1 MRESFPNAEVCLD
14 LESSPR
20 NDSKPKEPAGR
31 RRYETVA
38 VSLVSYEGG
47 AT

>member
-14 LESSPR
+14 LESLPR
-20 NDSKPKEPAGR
+20 NDSKPEEPAGR
-31 RRYETVA
+31 RRYETIA
-38 VSLVSYEGG
+38 VSLICYDGG

>member
-1 MRESFPNAEVCLD
+1 MRERFPNAEVCLD
-14 LESSPR
+14 LEPSPR

-31 RRYETVA
+31 RRYDGIV
-38 VSLVSYEGG
+38 VSPVCYDGG